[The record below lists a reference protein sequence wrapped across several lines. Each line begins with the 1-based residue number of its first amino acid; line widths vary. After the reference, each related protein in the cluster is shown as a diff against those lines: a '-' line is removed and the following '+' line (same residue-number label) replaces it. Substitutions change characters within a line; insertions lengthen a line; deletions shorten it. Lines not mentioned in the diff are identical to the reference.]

1 MPVIGYLAVLRS
13 DSDAHIKVAFGQG
26 LKEAGYIEGRN
37 VAIEFRSAEGHF
49 DRLPDLVT
57 ELINQR
63 VAVIIAVANASAIAA
78 KAATA
83 TIPIVF
89 IGGGDPVES
98 GLVTSLNR
106 PGGNVTGVALLI
118 NAIAA

>member
-1 MPVIGYLAVLRS
+1 MRRRDFIQGIVFSAAWWPPAAGAQKPTMPVIGYLAVLRS

-57 ELINQR
+57 ELIGQGVEVIYRRRQR
-63 VAVIIAVANASAIAA
+63 FGYSCQ
-78 KAATA
+78 
-83 TIPIVF
+83 
-89 IGGGDPVES
+89 DS
-98 GLVTSLNR
+98 NR
-106 PGGNVTGVALLI
+106 HDSNCPYWR
-118 NAIAA
+118 